1 MKLKEMEAYSSTL
14 GLQPYLLAYWLI
26 YLSVRIMLLNL
37 ISSFF
42 PDSGLVSFQQQKI
55 EDFFLV
61 FDKDRNG
68 YVSAK
73 EIFKVK

>member
-1 MKLKEMEAYSSTL
+1 MEAYSSIL

-37 ISSFF
+37 IWSFF